1 MSDTLP
7 ERVTRLEALA
17 ENTHE
22 ALLRIERRMEAGFAE
37 LRGEMHGGFARLD
50 GRIDQLTA
58 QARSD
63 LWRLLGA
70 GAGATVAV
78 IVAMAWMLRAAG
90 HG

>member
-1 MSDTLP
+1 MSDTIP

-22 ALLRIERRMEAGFAE
+22 ALLRIERRMEAGFD
-37 LRGEMHGGFARLD
+37 RLD